1 MTSLVLSPADETRRR
16 GLRRMR
22 TLALSLL
29 LLAAVVFLLTLHR
42 DGAWGF
48 VNAAAEAAMV
58 GALADWFAVTALFRH
73 PMGVPVPHTAI
84 IPNRKDALG
93 QSLQE
98 FVTDHFLTADVAR
111 DRVASADV
119 ARRLGRWL
127 EDEGHSTRVV
137 AEVATATGRAL
148 RVLHPDEVRS
158 LVLGSMLPRLVEEP
172 LSPVAGRLLEEIVRD
187 GAHHGLVDIALV
199 EAHSWL
205 SANQRTVAR
214 VMAARAPWWSPQWL
228 DDKVID
234 RVHHEALAWVAD
246 VRDNPRHP
254 ARGAL
259 DDLLSQ
265 LGRDLQDDPATM
277 ERFEAM
283 KTNVLTHPQVGDTV
297 IAVWESVRTALLSAL
312 ADEDGPLRRRAGEA
326 LRSLGRA
333 AAAGRRAAC
342 PRRRARH
349 RRGRV
354 GGRDLRPR
362 DRHRDLHDREP
373 LGRQGGRRADRAARR
388 PRPAVHPDQRHR
400 GRRPGGPGHPRRD
413 AAGLSGCAGGRLPG
427 RGAAGSPS
435 AG

>member
-1 MTSLVLSPADETRRR
+1 MTSLVLSPADQTRRR

-265 LGRDLQDDPATM
+265 LGRDLQDDPSTM
-277 ERFEAM
+277 ERFEVM

-326 LRSLGRA
+326 LRSLGQRLQ
-333 AAAGRRAAC
+333 RDDEL
-342 PRRRARH
+342 RARVDGH
-349 RRGRV
+349 VTDAV
-354 GGRDLRPR
+354 GWVVETYGPEIATVISTTVNRWDGKEAAERIELHVGRDLQFIRIN
-362 DRHRDLHDREP
+362 
-373 LGRQGGRRADRAARR
+373 GTVVGGLVGLVIH
-388 PRPAVHPDQRHR
+388 AVT
-400 GRRPGGPGHPRRD
+400 
-413 AAGLSGCAGGRLPG
+413 LLV
-427 RGAAGSPS
+427 
-435 AG
+435 

>member
-84 IPNRKDALG
+84 IPTRKDALG

-98 FVTDHFLTADVAR
+98 FVTDHFLTADV
-111 DRVASADV
+111 V

-137 AEVATATGRAL
+137 AEVATATGKAL

-205 SANQRTVAR
+205 SSNQRTVAR

-265 LGRDLQDDPATM
+265 LGRDLQDDPSTM
-277 ERFEAM
+277 ERFEAL

-326 LRSLGRA
+326 LRSLGQRLQ
-333 AAAGRRAAC
+333 RDDEL
-342 PRRRARH
+342 RARVDGH
-349 RRGRV
+349 VTDAVGRV
-354 GGRDLRPR
+354 LETYGPEIATVISTTVNRWDGKEAAERIELHVGRDLQFIRIN
-362 DRHRDLHDREP
+362 
-373 LGRQGGRRADRAARR
+373 GTVVGGLVGLVIH
-388 PRPAVHPDQRHR
+388 AVT
-400 GRRPGGPGHPRRD
+400 
-413 AAGLSGCAGGRLPG
+413 LLV
-427 RGAAGSPS
+427 
-435 AG
+435 

>member
-1 MTSLVLSPADETRRR
+1 MTSLVLSPADQTRRR

-326 LRSLGRA
+326 LRSLGQRLQ
-333 AAAGRRAAC
+333 RDDEL
-342 PRRRARH
+342 RARVDGH
-349 RRGRV
+349 VTDAV
-354 GGRDLRPR
+354 GWVVETYGPEIATVISTTVNRWDGKEAAERIELHVGRDLQFIRIN
-362 DRHRDLHDREP
+362 
-373 LGRQGGRRADRAARR
+373 GTVVGGLVGLVIH
-388 PRPAVHPDQRHR
+388 AVT
-400 GRRPGGPGHPRRD
+400 
-413 AAGLSGCAGGRLPG
+413 LLV
-427 RGAAGSPS
+427 
-435 AG
+435 